1 MSILLAASL
10 FMVEGFD
17 GRIVFINP
25 EQVVSVAPPKEN
37 DALFARGVRC
47 VISLSDRKFVTT
59 RESCDV
65 LRARVSGTTGYRL

>member
-1 MSILLAASL
+1 MKLLLVASL

-25 EQVVSVAPPKEN
+25 EQVVSVAPPRED

-47 VISLSDRKFVTT
+47 IISLADRKFIST

-65 LRARVSGTTGYRL
+65 LRARVSGTTGYKL